1 MDPFHYITD
10 DCLSS
15 DSLWLLIRHG
25 EKVQPPKENPF
36 VDVPLTQKGIEE
48 ATRFGK
54 LLKNK
59 FPNEIKGVHSS
70 PKRRCVETSEA
81 ILKGIGDL
89 EGFETS
95 TLLGNPGPYVIDSK
109 VAGQSYL
116 KIRDENIVKIQVE
129 GTQIDGFRDVM
140 EGSKLLLEYVLTRK
154 PNPGMHIFVTHDV
167 IIAAFLGSVIGYVV
181 DEPEWIKYLQ
191 GICIYIDDKKVY
203 MDTIEGK
210 IDITKNAVT
219 FLSLEGGN
227 E

>member
-48 ATRFGK
+48 ATRFGS

-116 KIRDENIVKIQVE
+116 KIRDKNIVKIQVE

-140 EGSKLLLEYVLTRK
+140 GGSKLLLDYVLSRK
-154 PNPGMHIFVTHDV
+154 PNPGIHIFVTHDV
-167 IIAAFLGSVIGYVV
+167 VIAALVGSIIGYVV
-181 DEPEWIKYLQ
+181 DIPEWVKYLQ
-191 GICIYIDDKKVY
+191 GACIYRKEDGLYIDTTEGQFKIHEKEFLEKK
-203 MDTIEGK
+203 
-210 IDITKNAVT
+210 
-219 FLSLEGGN
+219 
-227 E
+227 